1 MRNATTS
8 LSGQLVIAMKLA
20 IVALMFSIF
29 SANAAETIMLEFGG
43 IKKTSELR
51 LSIGKSQIIYSREPL
66 DQVVIGNPEIA
77 DIKLL
82 SSRQVLILGSKP
94 GHTNLVFRDKNRSLI
109 AVMDVVVGYDVEG
122 IKRKLY
128 EVIPHEEGI
137 EVRGANDQVMLS
149 GQVSNAL
156 AMDTAIS
163 IASSYVPKNKVI
175 NMLQVGGGQ
184 QVMLEV
190 RIAEIARRSAKEL
203 GIGIEAADSG
213 TSGIRSF
220 NFSNGVAATGGALNS
235 TGSVYTDA
243 SNTFGSLAISDLT
256 GNIAETLTLRLRI
269 LETEGL
275 AKTLAE
281 PNLVAMSGQ
290 EASFLAGGEFP
301 YQIVG
306 ATGNIGNEF
315 KEFGVGLKFT
325 PTVLN
330 NQKINLRL
338 NAEVSAIDASGGNP
352 PPINTR
358 RAATTIEMADGQSF
372 AIAGLLQN
380 DIQNALNQIPGLGD
394 IPILGALFRSSKFQR
409 QETELVVIV
418 TPRLVKPVSGEKLT
432 APTDN
437 FVPASWMDQY
447 LLGNLEGS
455 PKRVRQR
462 DKKSENADMTGSSTG
477 IEGEYGHKA
486 YDDEEERTTGDE
498 TDLTSEYGESS
509 NAQ

>member
-1 MRNATTS
+1 MGVTTMRNSTKP
-8 LSGQLVIAMKLA
+8 LGGLVVNAMKLMV
-20 IVALMFSIF
+20 VALMLSIF
-29 SANAAETIMLEFGG
+29 SANAAETVMLEFGG

-66 DQVVIGNPEIA
+66 DQVVIGNPAIA

-109 AVMDVVVGYDVEG
+109 AVMDVVVGYDLEG

-128 EVIPHEEGI
+128 EVIPHEESI

-156 AMDTAIS
+156 AMDTAMS

-175 NMLQVGGGQ
+175 NMLQVAGGQ

-190 RIAEIARRSAKEL
+190 RIAEISRRSAKEL
-203 GIGIEAADSG
+203 GIGINAADSG
-213 TSGIRSF
+213 TSGIRAF
-220 NFSNGVAATGGALNS
+220 DFSSGVAATGGALNS
-235 TGSVYTDA
+235 TGSVYGDA
-243 SNTFGSLAISDLT
+243 SSTFGALSISDLT

-306 ATGNIGNEF
+306 STGNVGNEF

-325 PTVLN
+325 PTVLT

-338 NAEVSAIDASGGNP
+338 NAEVSAIDASGGTP

-409 QETELVVIV
+409 QETELVIIV
-418 TPRLVKPVSGEKLT
+418 TPRLVKPVGEGKLA

-437 FVPASWMDQY
+437 FVPPSWMDQY

-455 PKRVRQR
+455 PKRVR
-462 DKKSENADMTGSSTG
+462 KSSNKQSEKAQSESATG
-477 IEGEYGHKA
+477 IEGEYGHKV
-486 YDDEEERTTGDE
+486 YDDK
-498 TDLTSEYGESS
+498 TDRSSEYGGSS
-509 NAQ
+509 NAK